1 MNVEE
6 RYHHGDLPNA
16 LRAAAVEVIAEKGV
30 GAFSLREVARRAGVS
45 HAAPAHHFG
54 DTRGLLTSVA
64 IEGFDTL
71 LGAMTEAQI
80 GLTDPEDRL
89 VAVGRAYVSVG
100 LEHPAHCSVMFRKDL
115 VDADSAAYQQV
126 AVSAF
131 MVLEDAISELKEQ
144 RKADFDVSDAAN
156 LCWATMQGLI
166 EIREGIAKMAWLRH
180 GMEVDPTDV
189 DGLVGR
195 LIRLMLIGLLPR

>member
-16 LRAAAVEVIAEKGV
+16 LRAAAVEVITEKGV

-71 LGAMTEAQI
+71 LMTMTEAQI
-80 GLTDPEDRL
+80 GLADPEDRL
-89 VAVGRAYVSVG
+89 VAVGRAYVRVG

-115 VDADSAAYQQV
+115 VDADSAEYQQV

-131 MVLEDAISELKEQ
+131 MVLENAISELKEQ
-144 RKADFDVSDAAN
+144 RQADFDVSDAAN

-180 GMEVDPTDV
+180 GMEVDPADV